1 MAKYPADLEFD
12 VVLKDGGTARLRPIK
27 PTDAD
32 GLNEMFERLS
42 AEAVYQRFF
51 RAKTRLTPEE
61 LEYFTHVD
69 YQDRMAFVVMHEA
82 DIIGVGRYDR
92 TKGED
97 EAVAE
102 VAFAVDDQHHGRGI
116 GTQLLQH
123 LTYYARTHGITGF
136 SAWVLPDNYPMMR
149 VFRNSGY
156 TLKRHVSEGV
166 YLVEF
171 PTEETV
177 ESVEAEGEREK
188 RAIATSLLPIF
199 YPRSIAVIGASR
211 NPASIGGRLFHNL
224 LSESFAG
231 AIFPVNPSAPAV
243 SGVRAYPSV
252 QDIPDPVDLAFIVV
266 PKQYVL
272 EAVNDCAAKGV
283 RGLVVI
289 TAGFSEGGEEGEDLE
304 AELLAAVRNADMRM
318 VGPNCMGVLNTD
330 ASVNMNGTF
339 APLYPPAGNVAMS
352 SQSGALGI
360 AILDYARDL
369 NIGISTFVS
378 VGNKSDVSGN
388 DLLLY
393 WEDDPSTDVILL
405 YLESFGNP
413 RRFSR
418 LARRIGRKKPIV
430 AVKSGRTSAGTRAA
444 SSHTGALASADTAVD
459 ALFRQAGVIRTH
471 DLDEL
476 FDITALLANQPVPKG
491 RRVGVLTNAGGPGIL
506 LADALESIGL
516 TLPEFSEDLQKK
528 LRCSPE
534 RRGNRPQSGRHGR
547 FGRTGRVRGVS
558 GRPPG
563 QRRNRCRHRHP
574 HPGRSDRHARDGGC
588 HPGRQHR
595 QCRPED
601 AACRC
606 SCARKALPTS
616 CSAMSTGFRPIAS
629 PNRPPVPWPA
639 PPPTASGSNARS
651 VRSPSTPDCKWHRA
665 RAAIERFLATA
676 DEEGG
681 WLEPDDVSEVLSAF
695 GLALPGSKVATSADE
710 AVAIAEGFGGPVV
723 LKVIAESALHKSDIG
738 GVALNLATE
747 EEIRE
752 GYERVT
758 SVVDDADGA
767 LVQEYIAGGHEVI
780 VGMTEDPSFGPLI
793 LFGLG
798 GIFVELIGDASF
810 RIHPITDRDAAEM
823 IREVKA
829 AKLLDGYRGEPAG
842 DVPAL
847 EEAILRVSA
856 LIDAVPGDRRNGLEP
871 GQGAGA
877 GRRHPG
883 GRCPNQGAAHLNL
896 VPPGT
901 SRPPRHRINEAGK
914 DLASPVTAPSTGSA
928 RQ

>member
-27 PTDAD
+27 PADDAALD
-32 GLNEMFERLS
+32 EMFNRLS

-69 YQDRMAFVVMHEA
+69 YRDRMAFVVMHEE

-123 LTYYARTHGITGF
+123 LTYYARSHGITGF

-156 TLKRHVSEGV
+156 TLKRSVSEGV

-171 PTEETV
+171 PTEETA
-177 ESVEAEGEREK
+177 ESLEAEGEHEK

-199 YPRSIAVIGASR
+199 YPRTIAVIGASR

-224 LSESFAG
+224 LGESFAG
-231 AIFPVNPSAPAV
+231 AIYPVNPSASAV
-243 SGVRAYPSV
+243 NGVRAYPSV
-252 QDIPDPVDLAFIVV
+252 REIPDPVDLAFIVV

-272 EAVNDCAAKGV
+272 DAVNDCAAKGV

-304 AELLAAVRNADMRM
+304 AELLAMVRNADMRM

-339 APLYPPAGNVAMS
+339 APLYPPVGNVAMS

-516 TLPEFSEDLQKK
+516 TLPELSEQLQGK
-528 LRCSPE
+528 LSEHLSDEATVRNPVDMVASAGPAEYEACLGHLLNSDELDAVIVIHIPAAPTGTPE
-534 RRGNRPQSGRHGR
+534 TAAAIRDASIANAGQKTLISVFMRSEGPPDELLSDEFRVPSYR
-547 FGRTGRVRGVS
+547 FPES
-558 GRPPG
+558 A
-563 QRRNRCRHRHP
+563 
-574 HPGRSDRHARDGGC
+574 ARALA
-588 HPGRQHR
+588 R
-595 QCRPED
+595 
-601 AACRC
+601 AA
-606 SCARKALPTS
+606 AYGEWLE
-616 CSAMSTGFRPIAS
+616 RPI
-629 PNRPPVPWPA
+629 
-639 PPPTASGSNARS
+639 GSI
-651 VRSPSTPDCKWHRA
+651 PEFPDLAIHRA
-665 RAAIERFLATA
+665 RNAVDRFLADA

-695 GLALPGSKVATSADE
+695 GLALPGSKVAADADE

-723 LKVIAESALHKSDIG
+723 LKVVSESALHKSDIG

-747 EEIRE
+747 EEIRD
-752 GYERVT
+752 GFERVT
-758 SVVDDADGA
+758 SVVDDAAGV
-767 LVQEYIAGGHEVI
+767 LVQEFIAGGHEVI

-810 RIHPITDRDAAEM
+810 RIHPITDLDASEM

-829 AKLLDGYRGEPAG
+829 AKLLDGYRGEPPG

-856 LIDAVPGDRRNGLEP
+856 LIDAVPEITEMDLNPVKVLEP
-871 GQGAGA
+871 GAGIRA
-877 GRRHPG
+877 VDARIKVRPISTSFLPGRADIP
-883 GRCPNQGAAHLNL
+883 AA
-896 VPPGT
+896 
-901 SRPPRHRINEAGK
+901 E
-914 DLASPVTAPSTGSA
+914 SPTPERA
-928 RQ
+928 

>member
-1 MAKYPADLEFD
+1 VAEYPADLEFD

-27 PTDAD
+27 ATDDAALD
-32 GLNEMFERLS
+32 AMFSRLS

-69 YQDRMAFVVMHEA
+69 YEDRMAFVILHED

-102 VAFAVDDQHHGRGI
+102 VAFAVDDGHHGRGI

-123 LTYYARTHGITGF
+123 LTYYARTHGISGF
-136 SAWVLPDNYPMMR
+136 NAWVLPDNYPMMR

-156 TLKRHVSEGV
+156 TMKRHVSEGV

-171 PTEETV
+171 PTVETP
-177 ESVEAEGEREK
+177 ESVEAEGEHEK

-199 YPRSIAVIGASR
+199 YPRSIAVVGASR

-231 AIFPVNPSAPAV
+231 AIYPVNPSAPAV
-243 SGVRAYPSV
+243 NGVRAYASV

-266 PKQYVL
+266 PKQYVM
-272 EAVNDCAAKGV
+272 AAIDDCAKKGV

-289 TAGFSEGGEEGEDLE
+289 TAGFSEGGDEGEDRE

-318 VGPNCMGVLNTD
+318 IGPNCMGVLNTD
-330 ASVNMNGTF
+330 SSVNLNGTF

-430 AVKSGRTSAGTRAA
+430 AVKSGRTKAGTRAA

-459 ALFRQAGVIRTH
+459 ALFRQSGVIRTH

-476 FDITALLANQPVPKG
+476 FDITALLANQPVPRG

-516 TLPEFSEDLQKK
+516 TLPELSEDLQKK
-528 LRCSPE
+528 LRSHLSDEATVRNPVDMVASAGPAEYEVCLAELLESDEIDAVIVIYIPAAPTGTPE
-534 RRGNRPQSGRHGR
+534 TAAAIRDASIANA
-547 FGRTGRVRGVS
+547 
-558 GRPPG
+558 G
-563 QRRNRCRHRHP
+563 QKTLLTVFM
-574 HPGRSDRHARDGGC
+574 RSEG
-588 HPGRQHR
+588 
-595 QCRPED
+595 
-601 AACRC
+601 
-606 SCARKALPTS
+606 
-616 CSAMSTGFRPIAS
+616 
-629 PNRPPVPWPA
+629 
-639 PPPTASGSNARS
+639 PPPELHSDEYRVPAYRFPESAARAL
-651 VRSPSTPDCKWHRA
+651 A
-665 RAAIERFLATA
+665 RAAAYGEWLDKPAGTIPEYADLDVPRARGAIRQFLAGA
-676 DEEGG
+676 GEEGG
-681 WLEPDDVSEVLSAF
+681 WLEPDDVSEVLNAF
-695 GLALPGSKVATSADE
+695 GLALPKSQVAVTADE
-710 AVAIAEGFGGPVV
+710 AVAIAADFDSPVV
-723 LKVIAESALHKSDIG
+723 LKVVSESALHKSDIG
-738 GVALNLATE
+738 GVVLNLSTE
-747 EEIRE
+747 AEIRE
-752 GYERVT
+752 GYEQVT
-758 SVVDDADGA
+758 SVVDDADGV
-767 LVQEYIAGGHEVI
+767 LVQEFVAGGHEVI
-780 VGMTEDPSFGPLI
+780 VGMTEDASFGPLI

-810 RIHPITDRDAAEM
+810 RIHPITDREASEM
-823 IREVKA
+823 VREVKA

-842 DVPAL
+842 DIPAL

-856 LIDAVPGDRRNGLEP
+856 LIEALPEIVEMDLNPVKVLEP
-871 GQGAGA
+871 GAGIRA
-877 GRRHPG
+877 VDARIKVRTVSTSFIPGRADIP
-883 GRCPNQGAAHLNL
+883 A
-896 VPPGT
+896 T
-901 SRPPRHRINEAGK
+901 ESTRP
-914 DLASPVTAPSTGSA
+914 
-928 RQ
+928 

>member
-1 MAKYPADLEFD
+1 VADYPADLEFD
-12 VVLKDGGTARLRPIK
+12 VVLKDGSTARLRPIK
-27 PTDAD
+27 PTDSDALD
-32 GLNEMFERLS
+32 DMFRRLS

-51 RAKTRLTPEE
+51 RAKTRLTPDE
-61 LEYFTHVD
+61 LEYFTNVD
-69 YQDRMAFVVMHEA
+69 YADRMAFVFLHED

-92 TKGED
+92 TTGDD

-123 LTYYARTHGITGF
+123 LTYYARNHGISEF

-156 TLKRHVSEGV
+156 TLRRHVSEGV

-171 PTEETV
+171 PTEETP
-177 ESVEAEGEREK
+177 ESLEAEGEHEK
-188 RAIATSLLPIF
+188 RAITTSLLPIF
-199 YPRSIAVIGASR
+199 YPRSVAVVGASR
-211 NPASIGGRLFHNL
+211 NPNSIGGRLFHNL
-224 LSESFAG
+224 LGESFAG

-243 SGVRAYPSV
+243 NGVRAYPKV
-252 QDIPDPVDLAFIVV
+252 TDIPDPVDLAFIVV
-266 PKQYVL
+266 PKQHVMA
-272 EAVNDCAAKGV
+272 AVNECAEKGV

-289 TAGFSEGGEEGEDLE
+289 TAGFSEAGDDGEDLE

-330 ASVNMNGTF
+330 PSVRLNGTF
-339 APLYPPAGNVAMS
+339 APLYPPTGNVAMS

-430 AVKSGRTSAGTRAA
+430 AVKSGRTRAGTRAA

-476 FDITALLANQPVPKG
+476 FDITALLANQPVPQG
-491 RRVGVLTNAGGPGIL
+491 RRVAVLTNAGGPGIL

-516 TLPEFSEDLQKK
+516 TLPELSEDLQKK
-528 LRCSPE
+528 LGGHLSAEATVRNPVDMVASAGPDEYKACLADLLDSDEIDAVIVIHIPAAPTGTPE
-534 RRGNRPQSGRHGR
+534 TAAAIRDASIANAGQKTLLSVFMRSEGPPAELHSEEYRVPAYRFPESAARALARAAAYGEWLERPVGSIPEFSGLE
-547 FGRTGRVRGVS
+547 V
-558 GRPPG
+558 
-563 QRRNRCRHRHP
+563 
-574 HPGRSDRHARDGGC
+574 D
-588 HPGRQHR
+588 
-595 QCRPED
+595 
-601 AACRC
+601 
-606 SCARKALPTS
+606 
-616 CSAMSTGFRPIAS
+616 
-629 PNRPPVPWPA
+629 
-639 PPPTASGSNARS
+639 
-651 VRSPSTPDCKWHRA
+651 RA
-665 RAAIERFLATA
+665 RAAIDAFLAGA
-676 DEEGG
+676 GEDGG
-681 WLEPDDVSEVLSAF
+681 WLEPDDVAEVLGAF
-695 GLALPGSKVATSADE
+695 GLALPRSSVAASADE
-710 AVAIAEGFGGPVV
+710 AVEIANEFAGPVV
-723 LKVIAESALHKSDIG
+723 LKVVSESALHKSDIG
-738 GVALNLATE
+738 GVALNLTGE
-747 EEIRE
+747 QEIRD
-752 GYERVT
+752 GFAQVT
-758 SVVDDADGA
+758 SVVDDADGV
-767 LVQEYIAGGHEVI
+767 LVQEFIDGGHEVI

-810 RIHPITDRDAAEM
+810 RIHPLTDRDAADM
-823 IREVKA
+823 VRDVKA
-829 AKLLDGYRGEPAG
+829 SKLLDGYRGGPPG
-842 DVPAL
+842 DIAAL

-856 LIDAVPGDRRNGLEP
+856 LIDELPEIIEMDLNPVKVLEP
-871 GQGAGA
+871 GAGIRA
-877 GRRHPG
+877 VDARIKVRRVSTAFIPGRQDIP
-883 GRCPNQGAAHLNL
+883 A
-896 VPPGT
+896 T
-901 SRPPRHRINEAGK
+901 ESTRP
-914 DLASPVTAPSTGSA
+914 
-928 RQ
+928 

>member
-1 MAKYPADLEFD
+1 LAVAGYPADLEFD
-12 VVLKDGGTARLRPIK
+12 IVLKDGTTSRLRPIR
-27 PTDAD
+27 PDDRDA
-32 GLNEMFERLS
+32 LNDLFGRLS

-51 RAKTRLTPEE
+51 RAKTRLTDEE
-61 LEYFTHVD
+61 LEYFTNVD
-69 YQDRMAFVVMHEA
+69 YEDRMAFVVI
-82 DIIGVGRYDR
+82 DNGLLIGVGRYDR
-92 TKGED
+92 TKGEE

-123 LTYYARTHGITGF
+123 LTYYARGHGITGF

-171 PTEETV
+171 PTEETP
-177 ESVEAEGEREK
+177 ESVEAEGEHEK

-199 YPRSIAVIGASR
+199 YPRSVAVIGASR

-231 AIFPVNPSAPAV
+231 AIYPVNPSAPAV
-243 SGVRAYPSV
+243 SGVRAFASV
-252 QDIPDPVDLAFIVV
+252 CDIPDPVDLAFIVV
-266 PKQYVL
+266 PKEHVL
-272 EAVNDCAAKGV
+272 TAVEQCADKGV

-289 TAGFSEGGEEGEDLE
+289 TAGFSEAGDDGEDLE
-304 AELLAAVRNADMRM
+304 AQLLEAVRSADMRM

-330 ASVNMNGTF
+330 SSVRLNGTF
-339 APLYPPAGNVAMS
+339 APLYPPGGNVAMS

-360 AILDYARDL
+360 AILDYAKDL

-444 SSHTGALASADTAVD
+444 SSHTGALASVDTAVD

-516 TLPEFSEDLQKK
+516 EIPELSEDVQKR
-528 LRCSPE
+528 LRGYLSDEASVRNPVDMVASAGPAEYRACLGELLDTDEVDAVIVIHIPAAPTGTPE
-534 RRGNRPQSGRHGR
+534 TAAAIRDASIANA
-547 FGRTGRVRGVS
+547 
-558 GRPPG
+558 G
-563 QRRNRCRHRHP
+563 QKTLLSVFM
-574 HPGRSDRHARDGGC
+574 RSEG
-588 HPGRQHR
+588 
-595 QCRPED
+595 
-601 AACRC
+601 
-606 SCARKALPTS
+606 
-616 CSAMSTGFRPIAS
+616 
-629 PNRPPVPWPA
+629 
-639 PPPTASGSNARS
+639 PPPELHSDEYRVPSYRFPESAARALARAATYGEWLDRP
-651 VRSPSTPDCKWHRA
+651 VGTVPHFPGLEIERA
-665 RAAIERFLATA
+665 RAAISRFLVET
-676 DEEGG
+676 DGEGG
-681 WLEPDDVSEVLSAF
+681 WLEPEDVAVVLNSF
-695 GLALPGSKVATSADE
+695 GLALPRSGVAATADE
-710 AVAIAEGFGGPVV
+710 AVALGAEFGGSVV

-738 GVALNLATE
+738 GIALDLSTE
-747 EEIRE
+747 EEIRKAFH
-752 GYERVT
+752 RVT
-758 SVVDDADGA
+758 SVVDDAGGV
-767 LVQEYIAGGHEVI
+767 LVQEFIGGGHEVI
-780 VGMTEDPSFGPLI
+780 IGMTEDPSFGPLI

-810 RIHPITDRDAAEM
+810 RIHPITDLDATEM
-823 IREVKA
+823 IRDVKA
-829 AKLLDGYRGEPAG
+829 ARLLDGYRGEPPG
-842 DVPAL
+842 DVAAL

-856 LIDAVPGDRRNGLEP
+856 LIEALPEVTEMDLNPVKVLEP
-871 GQGAGA
+871 GHGIRAVDA
-877 GRRHPG
+877 RIRVRTVSTAYIPGRMDIPATE
-883 GRCPNQGAAHLNL
+883 P
-896 VPPGT
+896 T
-901 SRPPRHRINEAGK
+901 RP
-914 DLASPVTAPSTGSA
+914 
-928 RQ
+928 

>member
-1 MAKYPADLEFD
+1 MAEYPADLEFD
-12 VVLKDGGTARLRPIK
+12 VALKDGSTARLRPIK
-27 PTDAD
+27 PSDSEALD
-32 GLNEMFERLS
+32 QMFQRLS

-69 YQDRMAFVVMHEA
+69 YEDRMAFVFTHA
-82 DIIGVGRYDR
+82 DDIIGVGRYDR
-92 TKGED
+92 TKEED

-123 LTYYARTHGITGF
+123 LTYYARNHGITGF

-171 PTEETV
+171 PTEQTE
-177 ESVEAEGEREK
+177 ESLTAEGEREK

-199 YPRSIAVIGASR
+199 YPRSVAVIGASR

-224 LSESFAG
+224 LGKSFAG
-231 AIFPVNPSAPAV
+231 AIFPVNPTAPAV
-243 SGVRAYPSV
+243 NGVRAYASV
-252 QDIPDPVDLAFIVV
+252 LDIPDPVDLAFIVV
-266 PKQYVL
+266 PKQYVM
-272 EAVNDCAAKGV
+272 EAVDDCAQKGV

-289 TAGFSEGGEEGEDLE
+289 TAGFSEVGGDGEDLE
-304 AELLAAVRNADMRM
+304 AELLAKVRKADMRM

-330 ASVNMNGTF
+330 SSVNLNGTF

-360 AILDYARDL
+360 AILDYATDL

-444 SSHTGALASADTAVD
+444 SSHTGALASADTAVE

-476 FDITALLANQPVPKG
+476 FDITALLANQPVPRG
-491 RRVGVLTNAGGPGIL
+491 RRVAVLTNAGGPGIL

-516 TLPEFSEDLQKK
+516 MLPEFSEDLQKK
-528 LRCSPE
+528 LRGHLSAEATVRNPVDMVASAGPDEYQACLADLLDSEEVDAVIVIHIPAAPTGTPE
-534 RRGNRPQSGRHGR
+534 TAAAIRDASIANAGQKTLLSVFMRSEGPPAELHSEEYRVPAYRFPESAARALARAATYGEWLERPVGTVPQFSGLQ
-547 FGRTGRVRGVS
+547 V
-558 GRPPG
+558 
-563 QRRNRCRHRHP
+563 
-574 HPGRSDRHARDGGC
+574 
-588 HPGRQHR
+588 
-595 QCRPED
+595 E
-601 AACRC
+601 
-606 SCARKALPTS
+606 
-616 CSAMSTGFRPIAS
+616 
-629 PNRPPVPWPA
+629 
-639 PPPTASGSNARS
+639 
-651 VRSPSTPDCKWHRA
+651 RA
-665 RAAIERFLATA
+665 RAAIDQFLGQAG
-676 DEEGG
+676 EEGG
-681 WLEPDDVSEVLSAF
+681 WLEPDEVAEVLSAF
-695 GLALPGSKVATSADE
+695 GLALPRSKVAVNEDE
-710 AVAIAEGFGGPVV
+710 AVAIAEAFGGPVV
-723 LKVIAESALHKSDIG
+723 LKVVSESALHKSDIG
-738 GVALNLATE
+738 GVALDLRSE
-747 EEIRE
+747 EEIRR
-752 GYERVT
+752 GYQRVT

-767 LVQEYIAGGHEVI
+767 LVQEFIAGGHEVI

-810 RIHPITDRDAAEM
+810 RIHPITDLDAREM

-829 AKLLDGYRGEPAG
+829 SKLLDGYRGEPPG
-842 DVPAL
+842 DVAAL
-847 EEAILRVSA
+847 EETILRVSA
-856 LIDAVPGDRRNGLEP
+856 LIEELPEIIEMDLNPVKVLEP
-871 GQGAGA
+871 GSGIRAVDA
-877 GRRHPG
+877 RIKVRPVSTAFIPGRVDIP
-883 GRCPNQGAAHLNL
+883 ASES
-896 VPPGT
+896 T
-901 SRPPRHRINEAGK
+901 RP
-914 DLASPVTAPSTGSA
+914 
-928 RQ
+928 

>member
-27 PTDAD
+27 PSDSE
-32 GLNEMFERLS
+32 GLQGMFERLS

-69 YQDRMAFVVMHEA
+69 YRDRMAFVVMHED

-123 LTYYARTHGITGF
+123 LTYYARANGITGF
-136 SAWVLPDNYPMMR
+136 NAWVLPDNYPMMR

-171 PTEETV
+171 PTDETP
-177 ESVEAEGEREK
+177 ESLEAEGEHEK

-199 YPRSIAVIGASR
+199 YPRSIAVVGASR

-243 SGVRAYPSV
+243 NGVRAYPTV

-266 PKQYVL
+266 PKQYVMS
-272 EAVNDCAAKGV
+272 AVDDCARKGV

-289 TAGFSEGGEEGEDLE
+289 TAGFSEGGQEGEDLE
-304 AELLAAVRNADMRM
+304 AELLTAIRNADMRM
-318 VGPNCMGVLNTD
+318 IGPNCMGVLNTD
-330 ASVNMNGTF
+330 PSVNLNGTF

-444 SSHTGALASADTAVD
+444 SSHTGALASADTAVE

-476 FDITALLANQPVPKG
+476 FDITALLANQPVPQG

-506 LADALESIGL
+506 LADALESTGL
-516 TLPEFSEDLQKK
+516 TLPIFSENLQKK
-528 LRCSPE
+528 LRSHLSDEATVRNPVDMVASAGPDEYRACLGYLLDSDEIDAVIVIHIPAAPTGTPE
-534 RRGNRPQSGRHGR
+534 TAAAIRDASINNAGQKTLLSVFMRSEGPPDELQSDEYRVPAYRFPESAARALARAATYGEWLERPVGSIPE
-547 FGRTGRVRGVS
+547 FTGL
-558 GRPPG
+558 
-563 QRRNRCRHRHP
+563 
-574 HPGRSDRHARDGGC
+574 DEA
-588 HPGRQHR
+588 
-595 QCRPED
+595 
-601 AACRC
+601 
-606 SCARKALPTS
+606 
-616 CSAMSTGFRPIAS
+616 
-629 PNRPPVPWPA
+629 
-639 PPPTASGSNARS
+639 
-651 VRSPSTPDCKWHRA
+651 RA
-665 RAAIERFLATA
+665 RAAIEGFLAGA
-676 DEEGG
+676 GEDGG
-681 WLEPDDVSEVLSAF
+681 WLEPDGVSEVLNAF
-695 GLALPGSKVATSADE
+695 GLALPGSSVATSADE
-710 AVAIAEGFGGPVV
+710 AVSIAQGFGGPVV
-723 LKVIAESALHKSDIG
+723 LKVVSESALHKSDIG

-758 SVVDDADGA
+758 SVVEDADGV
-767 LVQEYIAGGHEVI
+767 LVQEFIAGGHEVI

-810 RIHPITDRDAAEM
+810 RIHPITDRDASEM

-829 AKLLDGYRGEPAG
+829 AKLLDGYRGEPPG
-842 DVPAL
+842 DIPAL

-856 LIDAVPGDRRNGLEP
+856 LIEALPEIVEMDLNPVKVLEP
-871 GQGAGA
+871 GAGIRA
-877 GRRHPG
+877 VDARIKVRAVSASYMPGRVDIP
-883 GRCPNQGAAHLNL
+883 A
-896 VPPGT
+896 T
-901 SRPPRHRINEAGK
+901 ESTRP
-914 DLASPVTAPSTGSA
+914 
-928 RQ
+928 

>member
-1 MAKYPADLEFD
+1 MAQYPADLEFD
-12 VVLKDGGTARLRPIK
+12 VVLKDGSTARLRPIK
-27 PTDAD
+27 PTDAGALD
-32 GLNEMFERLS
+32 DMFKRLS

-61 LEYFTHVD
+61 LEYFTNVD
-69 YQDRMAFVVMHEA
+69 YEDRMAFVFLHED

-92 TKGED
+92 TKGEND
-97 EAVAE
+97 AVAE

-123 LTYYARTHGITGF
+123 LTYYARNHGISEF

-156 TLKRHVSEGV
+156 TLRRHVSEGV

-171 PTEETV
+171 PTEETP
-177 ESVEAEGEREK
+177 ESVEAEGEHEK

-199 YPRSIAVIGASR
+199 YPRSVAVIGASR

-224 LSESFAG
+224 LAESFAG

-243 SGVRAYPSV
+243 NGVRAYARV
-252 QDIPDPVDLAFIVV
+252 TDIPDPVDLAFIVV
-266 PKQYVL
+266 PKQHVM
-272 EAVNDCAAKGV
+272 EAVNDCAEKGV

-289 TAGFSEGGEEGEDLE
+289 TAGFSEVGDGGEDLE

-330 ASVNMNGTF
+330 ASVRLNGTF
-339 APLYPPAGNVAMS
+339 APLYPPTGNVAMS

-430 AVKSGRTSAGTRAA
+430 AVKSGRTTAGTRAA
-444 SSHTGALASADTAVD
+444 SSHTGALASADAAVD

-476 FDITALLANQPVPKG
+476 FDITALLANQPVPAG
-491 RRVGVLTNAGGPGIL
+491 RKVAVLTNAGGPGIL

-516 TLPEFSEDLQKK
+516 MLPELSQDLQKK
-528 LRCSPE
+528 LRSYLSAEATVRNPVDMVASAGPNEYSACLTDLLDSEEIDAVIVIHIPAAPTGTPE
-534 RRGNRPQSGRHGR
+534 
-547 FGRTGRVRGVS
+547 T
-558 GRPPG
+558 
-563 QRRNRCRHRHP
+563 
-574 HPGRSDRHARDGGC
+574 AAAIRD
-588 HPGRQHR
+588 
-595 QCRPED
+595 
-601 AACRC
+601 
-606 SCARKALPTS
+606 
-616 CSAMSTGFRPIAS
+616 AS
-629 PNRPPVPWPA
+629 I
-639 PPPTASGSNARS
+639 SNAGNKTLLSVFMRS
-651 VRSPSTPDCKWHRA
+651 EGPPAELHSDEYRVPAYRFPESAARALARAAAYGEWLERPVGSLPEFADLEVARA
-665 RAAIERFLATA
+665 RAAIDRFLGDAGE
-676 DEEGG
+676 DGG
-681 WLEPDDVSEVLSAF
+681 WLEPDDVAEVLRAF
-695 GLALPGSKVATSADE
+695 GLALPRSHVAVTADE
-710 AVAIAEGFGGPVV
+710 AVAVGAEYGGPVV
-723 LKVIAESALHKSDIG
+723 LKVISESALHKSDIG
-738 GVALNLATE
+738 GVALNLDGE
-747 EEIRE
+747 EQIRE
-752 GYERVT
+752 GFAKVT
-758 SVVDDADGA
+758 SVVEDSEGV
-767 LVQEYIAGGHEVI
+767 LVQEFIAGGHEVI

-793 LFGLG
+793 VFGLG

-810 RIHPITDRDAAEM
+810 RIHPLTDRDAAEM
-823 IREVKA
+823 VRDVKA

-856 LIDAVPGDRRNGLEP
+856 LVDEFPEIMEMDLNPVKVLEP
-871 GQGAGA
+871 GAGIRA
-877 GRRHPG
+877 VDARIRVRKVSTAFIPGRQDIP
-883 GRCPNQGAAHLNL
+883 AA
-896 VPPGT
+896 
-901 SRPPRHRINEAGK
+901 E
-914 DLASPVTAPSTGSA
+914 STKP
-928 RQ
+928 